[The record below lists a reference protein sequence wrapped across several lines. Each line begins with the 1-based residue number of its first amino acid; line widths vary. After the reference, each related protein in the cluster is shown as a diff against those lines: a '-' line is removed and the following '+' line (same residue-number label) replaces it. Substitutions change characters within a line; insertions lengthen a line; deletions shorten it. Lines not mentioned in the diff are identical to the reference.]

1 VVQVLATFK
10 VSTPVMDL
18 SHPAI
23 LDHICDCSFVEQV
36 EWHDTIGSTND
47 RGNELARRADLSTP
61 LLILAGQ
68 QTAGRGRGSNR
79 WWSGE
84 GALTCTLVF
93 DPRDVLPSREQLP
106 LDVWPR
112 IALVAGVALCDVLQ
126 NLLPTVSCSLKWPN
140 DVLLGGRKVA
150 GILAEIP
157 AIGSGVPRRLV
168 LGMGVN
174 VNNSLTAAPP
184 EVQAVAAAI
193 CNAAGCR
200 FDIRQVLVDW
210 LNGFAGR
217 LTELA
222 ADDGTL
228 AERWQSLCALRGK
241 QIELQ
246 AGNRIVQ
253 GLCRGIDDDGALLLE
268 TSTGPERLYAGT
280 LVRAL

>member
-1 VVQVLATFK
+1 
-10 VSTPVMDL
+10 MDL
-18 SHPAI
+18 SHPAV
-23 LDHICDCSFVEQV
+23 LDRIRDSSFVEQV

-47 RGNELARRADLSTP
+47 RGNELARRADLVTP
-61 LLILAGQ
+61 LLILAGR

-79 WWSGE
+79 WWSGD
-84 GALTCTLVF
+84 GAMTFTLVF
-93 DPRDVLPSREQLP
+93 DPRDVLPNREQLP
-106 LDVWPR
+106 LEVWPR

-126 NLLPTVSCSLKWPN
+126 NLLPEVPCSLKWPN

-150 GILAEIP
+150 GILAEVP
-157 AIGSGVPRRLV
+157 ALASDVPRRLI

-184 EVQAVAAAI
+184 EIRAVAVAI
-193 CNAAGCR
+193 GDAAGCHV
-200 FDIRQVLVDW
+200 DIYQVLIAW

-217 LTELA
+217 LAALAA
-222 ADDGTL
+222 ADDTL

-246 AGNRIVQ
+246 AGNRVVQ
-253 GLCRGIDDDGALLLE
+253 GLCRGIDIDGALLLD

-280 LVRAL
+280 LVRTL